1 MQNYDSHLI
10 FQELGTSNFKINVI
24 PKTIEKYMSFSI
36 ELNKIFTS
44 DCRNP
49 FSLHILNAS
58 LENLVRN
65 LQKNDYHHIGQEF
78 NAYA

>member
-1 MQNYDSHLI
+1 MFHDLQNYDSHLI
-10 FQELGTSNFKINVI
+10 FQELGTYNFKINVI
-24 PKTIEKYMSFSI
+24 PKAIEKYMSFSI

-44 DCRNP
+44 DFGDP

-65 LQKNDYHHIGQEF
+65 LQKNDYHHIS
-78 NAYA
+78 